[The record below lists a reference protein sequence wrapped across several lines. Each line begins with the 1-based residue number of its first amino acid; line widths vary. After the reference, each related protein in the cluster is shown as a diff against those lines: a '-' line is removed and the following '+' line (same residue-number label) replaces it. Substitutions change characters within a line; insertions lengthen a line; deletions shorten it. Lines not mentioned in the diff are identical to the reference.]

1 LPVLTDGPI
10 YSSAPHAGPAAGATV
25 MNDGLAFIDIL
36 IFAMIAAFLVY
47 RLRSVLGRRTGE
59 ERQRPNPFTPR
70 PAEQGADNVIPMPT
84 RQPAPDAVAPPVPG
98 EPVSL
103 AQGVAMIRQADP
115 GFDEKGFEEG
125 AKGAF
130 AMIVGAFA
138 QGDTATLRPL
148 LADDVY
154 DNFARAIR
162 DRQTAGET
170 MDARV
175 ERFDEVDMLEARM
188 DGNTAVVTIRFAS
201 RQISVTR
208 DAGGTIVDG
217 DPERPV
223 EVVDIWTF
231 ARNTRSRDPNWLLVE
246 TRVPN

>member
-1 LPVLTDGPI
+1 MP
-10 YSSAPHAGPAAGATV
+10 
-25 MNDGLAFIDIL
+25 
-36 IFAMIAAFLVY
+36 
-47 RLRSVLGRRTGE
+47 
-59 ERQRPNPFTPR
+59 PR
-70 PAEQGADNVIPMPT
+70 PPG
-84 RQPAPDAVAPPVPG
+84 PDAVAAPAPG

-103 AQGVAMIRQADP
+103 AQGLALIRQADP
-115 GFDEKGFEEG
+115 SFDEKGFQEG

-154 DNFARAIR
+154 DNFARAVR
-162 DRQTAGET
+162 ERQTAGET
-170 MDARV
+170 METRV

-188 DGNTAVVTIRFAS
+188 DGGTAVVTIRFAS
-201 RQISVTR
+201 QQVSVTR
-208 DAGGTIVDG
+208 DAGGSIVDG
-217 DPERPV
+217 DPARPV
-223 EVVDIWTF
+223 EVIDIWTF

>member
-1 LPVLTDGPI
+1 
-10 YSSAPHAGPAAGATV
+10 

-59 ERQRPNPFTPR
+59 ERQRPNPFSPQPT
-70 PAEQGADNVIPMPT
+70 EQTADNVVQMPPRGPATDPAIPS
-84 RQPAPDAVAPPVPG
+84 APG

-103 AQGVAMIRQADP
+103 AQGLVLIRQADP
-115 GFDEKGFEEG
+115 SFDEKIFMEG

-138 QGDTATLRPL
+138 QGDTAALRPL

-154 DNFARAIR
+154 ENFARAIR
-162 DRQTAGET
+162 ERQSAEEMMETRVDRFE
-170 MDARV
+170 
-175 ERFDEVDMLEARM
+175 EVDLLEARM
-188 DGNTAVVTIRFAS
+188 DVNTALVTIRFAS
-201 RQISVTR
+201 HQISVTR
-208 DAGGTIVDG
+208 DPAGTIVDG
-217 DPERPV
+217 DPERAV
-223 EVVDIWTF
+223 EVIDIWTF

>member
-1 LPVLTDGPI
+1 
-10 YSSAPHAGPAAGATV
+10 

-47 RLRSVLGRRTGE
+47 RLRSVLGRRTGD
-59 ERQRPNPFTPR
+59 ERQRPNPFTPQ
-70 PAEQGADNVIPMPT
+70 PAEQGADNVIPMPP
-84 RQPAPDAVAPPVPG
+84 RPPGPDAVAAPAPG

-103 AQGVAMIRQADP
+103 AEGLALIRQADP
-115 GFDEKGFEEG
+115 TFDEKGFQEG

-154 DNFARAIR
+154 DNFARAVR
-162 DRQTAGET
+162 ERQTAGET
-170 MDARV
+170 METRV

-188 DGNTAVVTIRFAS
+188 DGGTAVVTIRFAS
-201 RQISVTR
+201 QQVSVTR
-208 DAGGTIVDG
+208 DAGGSIVDG
-217 DPERPV
+217 DPARPV
-223 EVVDIWTF
+223 EVIDIWTF